1 MQVLSSTDKYGC
13 TCILHVLVPVAF
25 KYLFSTCTCRY
36 TILSGYC
43 TSQLGRLCDLT
54 IRALYRTADL
64 VGGLCLNIGTAVL
77 NRRGSELLSLR
88 SGDSDPGAA
97 DLNLVPVN
105 LVLTTKFRLLIF
117 SFRRKRDHD
126 SRS

>member
-1 MQVLSSTDKYGC
+1 MQVLSSTVKYSC

-25 KYLFSTCTCRY
+25 KYFLVLVPVGTQY
-36 TILSGYC
+36 YC

-64 VGGLCLNIGTAVL
+64 VGGLYLNIGIAVL

-88 SGDSDPGAA
+88 SGNSDPGAA

>member
-1 MQVLSSTDKYGC
+1 MQVLSSTVKYGC
-13 TCILHVLVPVAF
+13 TCTLHVLVPVAF

-36 TILSGYC
+36 TVLLYQPVRS
-43 TSQLGRLCDLT
+43 SCDLT

-88 SGDSDPGAA
+88 SGNSDPGAA

-117 SFRRKRDHD
+117 SFRRKRAYD